1 MASVTVQKWG
11 TAAAC
16 RGQCIHIYREG
27 KSYGNPDIDQ
37 DKAGRVWVIGTA
49 KECQKS
55 IRETIAK
62 IDKNRPPKRVK
73 RDRKTVAELCV
84 PAPREGTSQE
94 DAMRFFAAVYDELDA
109 AATTSAAGRCM
120 AMRRMI
126 TSTRMISSSTAAAY
140 TCTSCSFRKPKS

>member
-94 DAMRFFAAVYDELDA
+94 DAMRLTRQ
-109 AATTSAAGRCM
+109 ATTSAAGRCM

-140 TCTSCSFRKPKS
+140 TCTSCSFRKPKKG